1 MIVAIVGPTGVGKT
15 KMSVELAKRYNAI
28 IINADAVQVYK
39 ELNIG
44 SAKATEEEKDGV
56 KHFLLDFK
64 EPSENYTVSDYQKN
78 AREIFAKYKDR
89 NIIFCGGTGLY
100 LCAALMD
107 YRFYE
112 DVSRETYDDLTNV
125 ELYELALKKDK
136 NVNIDKNNRV
146 RLIRFLNK
154 NQKEVV
160 EPKLMYDNVFFVGLT
175 TNRSNLYDIIN
186 NRVDKMFA
194 MGNLY
199 DIINN
204 RVDKMFAMGLVE
216 EVANLVKKYPSS
228 RVLNSAI
235 GYKEVIPYLRG
246 EYTLEETKE
255 LIKKNSRHYAKRQYT
270 WFNNKMNVEWFLVDY
285 ADFNKTIDEVARFID
300 GRIKK

>member
-64 EPSENYTVSDYQKN
+64 EPSENYTVSDYQKD
-78 AREIFAKYKDR
+78 AREIIAKYKDR

-112 DVSRETYDDLTNV
+112 DISNETYDDLTNA

-136 NVNIDKNNRV
+136 NVKIAKNNRV

-154 NQKEVV
+154 NPKEVV

-175 TNRSNLYDIIN
+175 TNRD
-186 NRVDKMFA
+186 
-194 MGNLY
+194 NLY

-204 RVDKMFAMGLVE
+204 RVDKMFAMGLVD
-216 EVANLVKKYPSS
+216 EVANLVKKYPNS

-235 GYKEVIPYLRG
+235 GYKEVISYLRG

-300 GRIKK
+300 ERIKE

>member
-64 EPSENYTVSDYQKN
+64 EPSENYTVSDYQKD
-78 AREIFAKYKDR
+78 AREIIAKYKDR

-112 DVSRETYDDLTNV
+112 DVSNETYDDLTNA

-136 NVNIDKNNRV
+136 NVKIAKNNRV

-154 NQKEVV
+154 NPKEVV

-175 TNRSNLYDIIN
+175 TNRD
-186 NRVDKMFA
+186 
-194 MGNLY
+194 NLY

-204 RVDKMFAMGLVE
+204 RVDKMFAMGLVD
-216 EVANLVKKYPSS
+216 EVANLVKKYPNS

-235 GYKEVIPYLRG
+235 GYKEVISYLRG

-270 WFNNKMNVEWFLVDY
+270 WFNNKMDVKWFLVNY
-285 ADFNKTIDEVARFID
+285 AEFDKTIDMVKKYID
-300 GRIKK
+300 ERIKE

>member
-39 ELNIG
+39 GLNIG

-64 EPSENYTVSDYQKN
+64 EPSENYTVSDYQKD
-78 AREIFAKYKDR
+78 AREIIAKYKDR

-112 DVSRETYDDLTNV
+112 DISNETYDDLTNA

-136 NVNIDKNNRV
+136 NVKIAKNNRV

-154 NQKEVV
+154 NPKEVV

-175 TNRSNLYDIIN
+175 TNRD
-186 NRVDKMFA
+186 
-194 MGNLY
+194 NLY

-270 WFNNKMNVEWFLVDY
+270 WFNNKMNVTWFNVNYDNF
-285 ADFNKTIDEVARFID
+285 DETINDVKNYID
-300 GRIKK
+300 KVV

>member
-39 ELNIG
+39 GLNIG

-64 EPSENYTVSDYQKN
+64 EPSENYTVSDYQKD
-78 AREIFAKYKDR
+78 AREIIAKYKDR

-112 DVSRETYDDLTNV
+112 DISNETYDDLTNA

-136 NVNIDKNNRV
+136 NVKIAKNNRV

-154 NQKEVV
+154 NPKEVV

-175 TNRSNLYDIIN
+175 TNRD
-186 NRVDKMFA
+186 
-194 MGNLY
+194 NLY

-204 RVDKMFAMGLVE
+204 RVDKMFAMGLVD
-216 EVANLVKKYPSS
+216 EVANLVKKYPNS

-235 GYKEVIPYLRG
+235 GYKEVISYLRG

-270 WFNNKMNVEWFLVDY
+270 WFNNKMDVKWFLVNY
-285 ADFNKTIDEVARFID
+285 AEFDNTIDMVKKYID
-300 GRIKK
+300 ERIKE

>member
-39 ELNIG
+39 GLNIG

-64 EPSENYTVSDYQKN
+64 EPSENYTVSDYQKD
-78 AREIFAKYKDR
+78 AREIIAKYKDR

-112 DVSRETYDDLTNV
+112 DISNETYDDLTNA

-136 NVNIDKNNRV
+136 NVKISKNNRV

-154 NQKEVV
+154 NPKEVV
-160 EPKLMYDNVFFVGLT
+160 EPRLMYDNVFFVGLT
-175 TNRSNLYDIIN
+175 TNRD
-186 NRVDKMFA
+186 
-194 MGNLY
+194 NLY

-204 RVDKMFAMGLVE
+204 RVDKMFAMGLVD
-216 EVANLVKKYPSS
+216 EVANLVKKYPNS

-235 GYKEVIPYLRG
+235 GYKEVISYLRS
-246 EYTLEETKE
+246 EYTIEETKE

-270 WFNNKMNVEWFLVDY
+270 WFNNKMDVKWFLVNY
-285 ADFNKTIDEVARFID
+285 AEFDKTIDMVKKYID
-300 GRIKK
+300 ERIKE

>member
-64 EPSENYTVSDYQKN
+64 EPSENYTVSDYQKD
-78 AREIFAKYKDR
+78 AREIIAKYKDR

-175 TNRSNLYDIIN
+175 TNRD
-186 NRVDKMFA
+186 
-194 MGNLY
+194 NLY

-228 RVLNSAI
+228 RALNSAI

-300 GRIKK
+300 ERIKE

>member
-28 IINADAVQVYK
+28 IINTDAVQVYK
-39 ELNIG
+39 GLNIG

-64 EPSENYTVSDYQKN
+64 EPSENYTVSDYQKD
-78 AREIFAKYKDR
+78 AREIIAKYKDR

-112 DVSRETYDDLTNV
+112 DVSNETYDDLTNA

-136 NVNIDKNNRV
+136 NVKIAKNNRV

-154 NQKEVV
+154 NPKEVV

-175 TNRSNLYDIIN
+175 TNRDNLY
-186 NRVDKMFA
+186 A
-194 MGNLY
+194 
-199 DIINN
+199 IINN
-204 RVDKMFAMGLVE
+204 RVDKMFAMGLVD
-216 EVANLVKKYPSS
+216 EVANLVKKYPNS

-235 GYKEVIPYLRG
+235 GYKEVISYLRG
-246 EYTLEETKE
+246 EYTLEETRE

-270 WFNNKMNVEWFLVDY
+270 WFNNKMDVKWFLVNY
-285 ADFNKTIDEVARFID
+285 AEFDKTIDMVKKYID
-300 GRIKK
+300 ERIKE

>member
-39 ELNIG
+39 GLNIG

-64 EPSENYTVSDYQKN
+64 EPSENYTVSDYQKD
-78 AREIFAKYKDR
+78 AREIIAKYKDR

-112 DVSRETYDDLTNV
+112 DISNETYDDLTNA

-136 NVNIDKNNRV
+136 NVKISKNNRV

-154 NQKEVV
+154 NPKEVV

-175 TNRSNLYDIIN
+175 TNRD
-186 NRVDKMFA
+186 
-194 MGNLY
+194 NLY

-204 RVDKMFAMGLVE
+204 RVDKMFAMGLVD
-216 EVANLVKKYPSS
+216 EVANLVKKYPNS

-235 GYKEVIPYLRG
+235 GYKEVISYLRG

-270 WFNNKMNVEWFLVDY
+270 WFNNKMDVKWFLVNY
-285 ADFNKTIDEVARFID
+285 AEFDKTIDMVKKYID
-300 GRIKK
+300 ERIKE

>member
-64 EPSENYTVSDYQKN
+64 EPSENYTVSDYQKD
-78 AREIFAKYKDR
+78 AREIIAKYKDR

-112 DVSRETYDDLTNV
+112 DISNETYDDLTNA

-136 NVNIDKNNRV
+136 NVKIAKNNRV

-154 NQKEVV
+154 NPKEVV

-175 TNRSNLYDIIN
+175 TNRDNLYDIIN
-186 NRVDKMFA
+186 NRVDKMF
-194 MGNLY
+194 
-199 DIINN
+199 
-204 RVDKMFAMGLVE
+204 VMGLVD
-216 EVANLVKKYPSS
+216 EVANLVKKYPNS

-235 GYKEVIPYLRG
+235 GYKEVISYLRG

-270 WFNNKMNVEWFLVDY
+270 WFNNKMDVKWFLVNY
-285 ADFNKTIDEVARFID
+285 AEFDKTIDMVKKYID
-300 GRIKK
+300 ERIKE

>member
-39 ELNIG
+39 GLNIG

-64 EPSENYTVSDYQKN
+64 EPSENYTVSDYQKD
-78 AREIFAKYKDR
+78 AREIIAKYKDR

-112 DVSRETYDDLTNV
+112 DISNETYDDLTNA

-136 NVNIDKNNRV
+136 NVKIAKNNRV

-154 NQKEVV
+154 NPKEVV

-175 TNRSNLYDIIN
+175 TNRD
-186 NRVDKMFA
+186 
-194 MGNLY
+194 NLY

-204 RVDKMFAMGLVE
+204 RVDKMFAMGLVD
-216 EVANLVKKYPSS
+216 EVANLVKKYPNS